1 MGDNM
6 ELEIFREKDI
16 KTKEWSGG
24 TTSELFIYPIEENY
38 ANRNFDFRI
47 STAKINVEKSSFTE
61 LKGYNR
67 LIMML
72 DNSLK
77 LLFNN
82 KTKVSLEPLEFVE
95 FLGEWDTKSEG
106 MGRDFNVMYKDKYS
120 PLIKVFKEKKENILS
135 INKNNFMNFIY
146 VFNGEI
152 ELNAL
157 NQKELLKKGDFVYID
172 KMEEDIYFN
181 CLQDVGLIQV
191 IMK

>member
-1 MGDNM
+1 M

-16 KTKEWSGG
+16 KTKKWSGG
-24 TTSELFIYPIEENY
+24 TTSELFIYPIEEDY

-152 ELNAL
+152 ELNVL